1 MNEYMMRMIAVATGP
16 NDVFDNTPIPDP
28 LPNPNAAVQG
38 IVNFVIATIGAVAVA
53 FIIYGGIQYSM
64 SAGDS
69 SKVTKAKNTILYAVI
84 GLIVAV
90 MAFAIVNF
98 VIAGM
103 QTP

>member
-1 MNEYMMRMIAVATGP
+1 MKDIVLSVIAVATGKD
-16 NDVFDNTPIPDP
+16 DVFDDADIPGV
-28 LPNPNAAVQG
+28 LPNPDAALKG
-38 IVNFVIATIGAVAVA
+38 IINFVIGVIGLVSVG

-84 GLIVAV
+84 GLIVSV

-98 VIAGM
+98 VITGLA
-103 QTP
+103 TP